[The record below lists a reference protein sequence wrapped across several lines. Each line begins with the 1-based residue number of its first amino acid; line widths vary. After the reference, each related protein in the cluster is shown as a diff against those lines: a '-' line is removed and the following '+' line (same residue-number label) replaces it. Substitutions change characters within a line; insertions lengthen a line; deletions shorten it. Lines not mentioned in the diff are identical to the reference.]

1 MNQIYFDLSC
11 VKLNPTRRKMT
22 RRVIENIMVI
32 ESEIICIMS
41 TRLIVQLFQ
50 YFRIK
55 DRMKLIKYHTR
66 AIIAL
71 MLKIKEITMK
81 IF

>member
-1 MNQIYFDLSC
+1 MNQIHFDLSC

-41 TRLIVQLFQ
+41 TRLIVKLFQ

-55 DRMKLIKYHTR
+55 DRIKLIKYRTKT
-66 AIIAL
+66 IIVL
-71 MLKIKEITMK
+71 ILKNEEIIKI